1 MELQNFRTI
10 MNIRFKKKNKPN
22 DKHEEGEKKSDM
34 HKKKERT
41 RNAFVFANGDTTIS
55 SINQFINQ

>member
-10 MNIRFKKKNKPN
+10 MNIRFSKNKPN
-22 DKHEEGEKKSDM
+22 DKHEEGEKKSLTCT
-34 HKKKERT
+34 KKEERT

-55 SINQFINQ
+55 FINQSINQ